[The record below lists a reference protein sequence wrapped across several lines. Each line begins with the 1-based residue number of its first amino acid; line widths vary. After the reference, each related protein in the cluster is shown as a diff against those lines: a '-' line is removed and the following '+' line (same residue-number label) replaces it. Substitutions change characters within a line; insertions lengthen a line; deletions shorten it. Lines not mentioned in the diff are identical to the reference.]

1 MVNSAIKKKKYNRDG
16 EKWPIRDKFRGESQL
31 ARLGAYGIKDG
42 TLSDFWLKLLGGAS
56 WGDTHL
62 GTIE

>member
-1 MVNSAIKKKKYNRDG
+1 MVNSAIKNKKKYNRDG

-56 WGDTHL
+56 
-62 GTIE
+62 